1 MAEPARTSPASIVKR
16 KRPARGKRDGLRVVI
31 DHLAPSS
38 ISHFRLQVFAW
49 RSPRC
54 CLPDDDV
61 RLARML
67 GTTPKRWANLKPIV
81 LANWTL
87 IEGNWRNDQVA
98 REHQFVSEKVER
110 KRAAGKLGV
119 RLKSLELQDAGEA
132 LGSEIEKQTESE
144 TKAAKATYTHIVPTG
159 NEHEGFLKF
168 KAVYPKR
175 NVAFSTTLARKRW
188 LEACRRGASPDEII
202 AGATAYAAEQSRIGK
217 VGTEFVKTADAW
229 LNQQRWRDYTAA
241 PVKLAAAAPA
251 SVADDSWRDQVQRWQ
266 DTRGYCP
273 WRDSEAPNSPKTL
286 VPAAILEK
294 FGIGRYD
301 ENPAMP
307 KLSGAR

>member
-1 MAEPARTSPASIVKR
+1 MSQFPTMPVGVDRHIADTAHMTNEEAGAY
-16 KRPARGKRDGLRVVI
+16 
-31 DHLAPSS
+31 
-38 ISHFRLQVFAW
+38 FRLQVFAW
-49 RSPRC
+49 RSLGC
-54 CLPDDDV
+54 CLPDDDI

-67 GTTPKRWANLKPIV
+67 GTTPKRWATLKPIV

-110 KRAAGKLGV
+110 KRAAGKLGG
-119 RLKSLELQDAGEA
+119 RPKPLELQDAGEA

-144 TKAAKATYTHIVPTG
+144 TKAAKAKATYTPIVPVG
-159 NEHEGFLKF
+159 DEPEGFLKF

-175 NVAFSTTLARKRW
+175 NVAFPTTLARKRW

-229 LNQQRWRDYTAA
+229 LNQQRWRDYAA
-241 PVKLAAAAPA
+241 FPAKLAAAAPA
-251 SVADDSWRDQVQRWQ
+251 SVADDTWRDRVQRWR
-266 DTRGYCP
+266 DTRGHWP
-273 WRDSEAPNSPKTL
+273 WRDSEAPNSPNTL
-286 VPAAILEK
+286 VPAAILEE
-294 FGIGRYD
+294 FGIGRRD
-301 ENPAMP
+301 ENPAVL
-307 KLSGAR
+307 KLAGAR